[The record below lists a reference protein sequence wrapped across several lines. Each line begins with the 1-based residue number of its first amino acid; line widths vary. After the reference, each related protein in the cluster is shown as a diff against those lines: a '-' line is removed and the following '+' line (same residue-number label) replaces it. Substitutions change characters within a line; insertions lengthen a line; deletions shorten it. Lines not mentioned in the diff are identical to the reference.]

1 MLDASE
7 AALLLGLTREQ
18 VVRAVQKGKILGQL
32 VDGRYQIDRASI
44 DKWREEV
51 QQPRVPEGT
60 ADQQ

>member
-32 VDGRYQIDRASI
+32 VGGRYQIDRASLE
-44 DKWREEV
+44 KWREERQGQRAPKRQAH
-51 QQPRVPEGT
+51 QQ
-60 ADQQ
+60 

>member
-18 VVRAVQKGKILGQL
+18 VIRAVQKGKILGQL
-32 VDGRYQIDRASI
+32 VGGRYRIDRESLE
-44 DKWREEV
+44 KWREEE
-51 QQPRVPEGT
+51 QQPRVPKRL